1 MRKVVITGL
10 GTINPAGLNI
20 EQFNENL
27 KKGKTFISSADNTE
41 TPDFPI
47 KVWGKVN
54 SYVPEEYFK
63 KTELNRMDKFIQ
75 FAVISAQEAMKDCG
89 TDFSDLNPY
98 KCGVITGVG
107 FGGLLH
113 TEREHEKFLTKGK
126 KGVSATYIPSM
137 ISNMAS
143 GYISIKTG
151 LKGSDFTVCSACA
164 SSTHAIGEAFRKVK
178 DGYLDMC
185 LCGGSESCL
194 TKFSMSGFGNMKALT
209 ECSDPERAS
218 IPFDKER
225 SGFVLGEGA
234 AMLVLETEEHAKAR
248 GAKIYAEIC
257 GYGSTGDAFHVTR
270 PEPEAEAVC
279 AAIEM
284 AIEESGMSA
293 DDIDYINAHGTSTHF
308 NDATESTAINKVF
321 GSRAKDIYVNS
332 TKSIIGHLLGGA
344 GAAEACASVLE
355 ISGGYVHPV
364 AGYTTPDPE
373 CDLNIVHGKT
383 VETEI
388 KGALSMS
395 LGFGGHNGVLCFRKY
410 SE

>member
-1 MRKVVITGL
+1 M
-10 GTINPAGLNI
+10 
-20 EQFNENL
+20 
-27 KKGKTFISSADNTE
+27 
-41 TPDFPI
+41 
-47 KVWGKVN
+47 
-54 SYVPEEYFK
+54 
-63 KTELNRMDKFIQ
+63 
-75 FAVISAQEAMKDCG
+75 
-89 TDFSDLNPY
+89 
-98 KCGVITGVG
+98 
-107 FGGLLH
+107 
-113 TEREHEKFLTKGK
+113 
-126 KGVSATYIPSM
+126 PSM

-209 ECSDPERAS
+209 ECADPERAS

-270 PEPEAEAVC
+270 PEPEASAVC

-284 AIEESGMSA
+284 AIEESGMSS

-308 NDATESTAINKVF
+308 NDTTEATAINKVF

-344 GAAEACASVLE
+344 GAVEACASALE
-355 ISGGYVHPV
+355 ISGSYIHPV
-364 AGYTTPDPE
+364 AGYKTPDPE
-373 CDLNIVHGKT
+373 CDLNVVHGNA

>member
-1 MRKVVITGL
+1 
-10 GTINPAGLNI
+10 
-20 EQFNENL
+20 
-27 KKGKTFISSADNTE
+27 
-41 TPDFPI
+41 
-47 KVWGKVN
+47 
-54 SYVPEEYFK
+54 
-63 KTELNRMDKFIQ
+63 
-75 FAVISAQEAMKDCG
+75 
-89 TDFSDLNPY
+89 
-98 KCGVITGVG
+98 
-107 FGGLLH
+107 
-113 TEREHEKFLTKGK
+113 
-126 KGVSATYIPSM
+126 
-137 ISNMAS
+137 
-143 GYISIKTG
+143 
-151 LKGSDFTVCSACA
+151 
-164 SSTHAIGEAFRKVK
+164 
-178 DGYLDMC
+178 
-185 LCGGSESCL
+185 
-194 TKFSMSGFGNMKALT
+194 MSGFGNMKALT

-279 AAIEM
+279 AATEM

-321 GSRAKDIYVNS
+321 GSRAKNIYVNS